1 MRRIRA
7 RVEGTVQG
15 VGFRPFVYRLAAELE
30 LAGFVRNDERGV
42 LVEVEGGETAVE
54 GFLRRLAAEAP
65 PLAAGEAGGPPGGA
79 PAGGGGV
86 PGPPRPPRGAPA
98 PPPPPG
104 TA

>member
-42 LVEVEGGETAVE
+42 LVEVEGGEGAVE

-65 PLAAGEAGGPPGGA
+65 PLAAVEAGRPRGPP
-79 PAGGGGV
+79 PA
-86 PGPPRPPRGAPA
+86 RGHGFPLPA
-98 PPPPPG
+98 SPPG
-104 TA
+104 REPAAPRSP

>member
-15 VGFRPFVYRLAAELE
+15 VGFRPFVYRLASELE

-42 LVEVEGGETAVE
+42 LVEVEGRETAVE

-65 PLAAGEAGGPPGGA
+65 PLAAVEAG
-79 PAGGGGV
+79 
-86 PGPPRPPRGAPA
+86 R
-98 PPPPPG
+98 PPPPPPAG
-104 TA
+104 APRVPGPGPAGRRGPAPARSPP